1 MLYVIVSFQV
11 FADTVAHF
19 DFHRRNFCN
28 GFFQFLV
35 GNCVLAEYHC
45 DLGLM
50 RYSRDTTENMNI
62 MCDIQ
67 FETICERGSSLQSL

>member
-1 MLYVIVSFQV
+1 MWVSG
-11 FADTVAHF
+11 TMK
-19 DFHRRNFCN
+19 
-28 GFFQFLV
+28 
-35 GNCVLAEYHC
+35 YHC

-67 FETICERGSSLQSL
+67 FETICERGSSLQSF